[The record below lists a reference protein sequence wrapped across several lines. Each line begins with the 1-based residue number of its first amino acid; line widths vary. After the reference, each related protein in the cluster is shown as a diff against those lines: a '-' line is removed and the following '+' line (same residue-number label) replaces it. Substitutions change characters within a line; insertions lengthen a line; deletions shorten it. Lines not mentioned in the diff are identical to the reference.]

1 MTSKRSQV
9 RALHRLPYKD
19 PDLPSL
25 KKRSLAKT
33 VTHRIISSALK
44 FGAFYAITGSLE
56 FGGLLTAAEA
66 GIGVV
71 VYYTHERL
79 WKKIKWGKI

>member
-1 MTSKRSQV
+1 M
-9 RALHRLPYKD
+9 
-19 PDLPSL
+19 
-25 KKRSLAKT
+25 
-33 VTHRIISSALK
+33 K
-44 FGAFYAITGSLE
+44 FGAFYAITGSLG

-66 GIGVV
+66 SIGVV